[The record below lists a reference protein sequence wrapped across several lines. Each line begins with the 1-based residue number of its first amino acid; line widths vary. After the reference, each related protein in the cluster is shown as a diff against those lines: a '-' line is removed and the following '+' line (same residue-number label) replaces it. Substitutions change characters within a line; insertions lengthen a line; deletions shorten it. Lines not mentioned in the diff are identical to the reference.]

1 VRALDTWKLTGAG
14 YYSYLSVN
22 VVCKRTCLKKESTPQ
37 REEAVQTAVR
47 SHANFAEYVPFT
59 FGLLFLAELNGAP
72 TSWVHAAYTALFA
85 FRVSH
90 ATLGMHIGNGMNLG
104 RKIGFLGTL
113 AVMLGAGLYNVRGWR
128 DGREC

>member
-1 VRALDTWKLTGAG
+1 MRALDTWKLTGTG

-22 VVCKRTCLKKESTPQ
+22 VVRHNMGLKKESTPQ
-37 REEAVQTAVR
+37 REEALQTARR

-90 ATLGMHIGNGMNLG
+90 ATLGMHIGSGVNLG
-104 RKIGFLGTL
+104 RKVGFIGTL
-113 AVMLGAGLYNVRGWR
+113 VVMLGAGLYNVRGWR
-128 DGREC
+128 GGPQC